1 MIQGWNTQ
9 DEMISQ
15 AQYGR
20 MMMQNEPDEEFGQAI
35 DQKVPNPYIKERFA
49 VGNSAMPPVVTDT
62 LEFRHPYNHPKG
74 TLRHGFR
81 DQKEWR
87 KGIFSNDQ
95 TESKKTFLSGH
106 RKYLFN
112 LQETQSPI
120 EVTLTNGMTYT
131 GTIRTSDEETI
142 SLECPNED
150 GKTYTV
156 RVIFKHN
163 LVMFSPITAVTTA
176 PRPS

>member
-1 MIQGWNTQ
+1 MIQGWNTH

-20 MMMQNEPDEEFGQAI
+20 RMMQNELEGDYEQSI
-35 DQKVPNPYIKERFA
+35 DQKVSNPYMRECFS
-49 VGNSAMPPVVTDT
+49 GNSAMPPVVTDT
-62 LEFRHPYNHPKG
+62 LELRHPFNHPKS
-74 TLRHGFR
+74 TLRHNFR
-81 DQKEWR
+81 DRDMR
-87 KGIFSNDQ
+87 KGSVSN
-95 TESKKTFLSGH
+95 ELAENRKPFLTGH
-106 RKYLFN
+106 RKFLAN

-120 EVTLTNGMTYT
+120 EVTLVNGQVYT

-142 SLECPNED
+142 SLESRSEKGD
-150 GKTYTV
+150 SYTV

-163 LVMFSPITAVTTA
+163 LVMFSPINTVTTA

>member
-15 AQYGR
+15 TQYGR
-20 MMMQNEPDEEFGQAI
+20 IMMQNERDEDYGESI
-35 DQKVPNPYIKERFA
+35 NQKVPNPYMRERFS
-49 VGNSAMPPVVTDT
+49 GNSAMPPVLTDT
-62 LEFRHPYNHPKG
+62 LELRHPINHSKG
-74 TLRHGFR
+74 TLRHSSFR
-81 DQKEWR
+81 DSR
-87 KGIFSNDQ
+87 KGSVNNDLA
-95 TESKKTFLSGH
+95 ENRKPFLSGH
-106 RKYLFN
+106 RKFLFN

-120 EVTLTNGMTYT
+120 EVTLVNGQTYT

-142 SLECPNED
+142 SLESRNENSD
-150 GKTYTV
+150 SYTV

-163 LVMFSPITAVTTA
+163 LVMFSPINTVTTA